1 MGLLSLPNCLES
13 STKYE
18 EQDRGRID
26 LGHFVAAAP
35 AVAMLAGTWHSGDP
49 DHLRQ
54 PETEGSQGVS
64 VQPEGSPGTPI
75 CPVDA
80 VLCVNSASLAPFLSY
95 FMHPDAHQGQDLRN
109 SHPFE
114 LEENGELR
122 IYCPTGKSS
131 EDVDPRA

>member
-1 MGLLSLPNCLES
+1 MDGSPVPPQLFEV
-13 STKYE
+13 KH
-18 EQDRGRID
+18 QVRGTGQGAHRF
-26 LGHFVAAAP
+26 GAVASAP
-35 AVAMLAGTWHSGDP
+35 AVAMIAGTWHGGDP
-49 DHLRQ
+49 DHLWQ

-95 FMHPDAHQGQDLRN
+95 FMHPDAHQGQDLRD

-114 LEENGELR
+114 LEENGELK
-122 IYCPTGKSS
+122 IYCPPRKISK
-131 EDVDPRA
+131 DMDPRA